1 MDIILYLIDI
11 DNLDNCAHTFK
22 IYIYIIIYNKS
33 SDFYWDFTVPRFG
46 VSNHL
51 IVW

>member
-1 MDIILYLIDI
+1 MYIILYLIDI
-11 DNLDNCAHTFK
+11 DNLDNCVRTQK
-22 IYIYIIIYNKS
+22 KKRNKS
-33 SDFYWDFTVPRFG
+33 SELLGFHSPRFG